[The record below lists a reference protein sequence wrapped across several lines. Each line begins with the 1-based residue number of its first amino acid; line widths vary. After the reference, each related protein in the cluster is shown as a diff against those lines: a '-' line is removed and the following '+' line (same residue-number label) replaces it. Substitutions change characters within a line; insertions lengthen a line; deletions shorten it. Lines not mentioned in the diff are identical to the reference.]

1 MERPRRTLVKAI
13 IWNIT
18 GFAIMSIVGYLM
30 TGSAGAG
37 GAMAVINTAIG
48 LSLYFLYERIWSRIS
63 WGRVDAQ
70 R

>member
-13 IWNIT
+13 IWNIS
-18 GFAIMSIVGYLM
+18 GLAIMSIVGYLV

-70 R
+70 T

>member
-1 MERPRRTLVKAI
+1 MERPRRTFVKAI
-13 IWNIT
+13 IWNIS
-18 GFAIMSIVGYLM
+18 GLAIMSVVGYLM

-37 GAMAVINTAIG
+37 GAMALINTAIG

-70 R
+70 T

>member
-13 IWNIT
+13 IWNIN
-18 GFAIMSIVGYLM
+18 GLAIMSVVGYLM

-37 GAMAVINTAIG
+37 GAMAVINTVIG

-70 R
+70 T